1 MVYLVN
7 MLRTSAQERASQMPL
22 KDCSKEVKEEL
33 GYIRV
38 FVKTKINPRYL
49 EYQKITVNKGKPHIS
64 N

>member
-1 MVYLVN
+1 MFYLVD
-7 MLRTSAQERASQMPL
+7 MLRTSVQETASQMPL

-49 EYQKITVNKGKPHIS
+49 EYQKITVNKGNPHIS